1 MNKKKEY
8 VAFLSELQA
17 FVEAKLEGKVKGE
30 ICTSVKNNGVTV
42 TGLMLKGTEEKVAPN
57 FYLDR
62 QYVQWMRGTQTM
74 EEIAEQLC
82 KAYCEEIKRNSTL
95 VSELSFSWPE
105 FRRNVFLRLINREK
119 NKEQLEKLPY
129 REFMDL
135 AVVYY
140 YSVPISGGTYGTLL
154 ITKEHLALLE
164 ITEEELHQAAQSN
177 CERFRPAKICC
188 MEDVICNLGRKLG
201 VEVQDSKCGYP
212 FLYVLTN
219 VNGMFGA
226 SAMINPKELEYFS
239 KRINNSFY
247 ILPSSVHELILV
259 PYSREFCVEYFAGMV
274 REINETQVEA
284 TEVLSDSIYFFDKE
298 TKSLRRVA

>member
-1 MNKKKEY
+1 MNKGKEY

-17 FVEAKLEGKVKGE
+17 CVEAKLEGRVKGE
-30 ICTSVKNNGVTV
+30 ICTSIKNNGVAV
-42 TGLMLKGTEEKVAPN
+42 TGLMLKGEEESVAPN
-57 FYLDR
+57 FYLD
-62 QYVQWMRGTQTM
+62 QQFVQWMHGTQTI

-82 KAYCEEIKRNSTL
+82 KAYREEIKRNSRL
-95 VSELSFSWPE
+95 VSEISFSWTE
-105 FRRNVFLRLINREK
+105 FRRNVFLRLVNRDK
-119 NKEQLEKLPY
+119 NKEQLEKIPH

-140 YSVPISGGTYGTLL
+140 YSVPISSGTCGTML
-154 ITKEHLALLE
+154 ITKDHLTLLD

-177 CERFRPAKICC
+177 CERFQPAKICC
-188 MEDVICNLGRKLG
+188 MEEMVYSLGKKLG
-201 VEVQDSKCGYP
+201 VELQESKSRSP
-212 FLYVLTN
+212 FLYVMTN
-219 VNGMFGA
+219 VNGVFGA

-239 KRINNSFY
+239 NKINNSFY